1 MHPFLQKDKP
11 PPCFALHLGHKMPQA
26 TVIRDQY
33 PFFSMLSKHLMGF
46 DRFQT
51 YVPFPRSYVPADGGQ
66 NLQLSI
72 VAAIVL
78 RLILIVLILI
88 LVILIVVLILVVLV
102 LILVLIVLILIVHCF
117 ISSLQMCIR
126 KTDLQDQYVQ
136 KEMILYTFLKRISVK
151 KLFRQQ
157 IEVRAKQ

>member
-1 MHPFLQKDKP
+1 
-11 PPCFALHLGHKMPQA
+11 
-26 TVIRDQY
+26 
-33 PFFSMLSKHLMGF
+33 MGF

-102 LILVLIVLILIVHCF
+102 LILVLVIHSKILQILSYGPCRCNSLPRILRF
-117 ISSLQMCIR
+117 ILRTENQTC
-126 KTDLQDQYVQ
+126 
-136 KEMILYTFLKRISVK
+136 K
-151 KLFRQQ
+151 K
-157 IEVRAKQ
+157 A